1 MEGHLR
7 QRYHKQYPRHF
18 LSRSGSNKKQAMKKL
33 FRNQK
38 GFTLVEMVLYVS
50 LCSMILLALSTFLS
64 FLLGSRVRSQSISE
78 VNQQGFQVMH
88 MMTQTIRN
96 GRSITTPAL
105 GGASSTLSVI
115 TANALLNP
123 TVFTSA
129 SGTMKIKEGSNNY
142 ISLTN
147 KRVTVSNLLFENVS
161 SSSSTEKIIRIS
173 FTVDYLNLSGRD
185 EYSYTK
191 TFKGSATLR

>member
-1 MEGHLR
+1 MRRRYLR
-7 QRYHKQYPRHF
+7 LFHRHSLLHF
-18 LSRSGSNKKQAMKKL
+18 GSSNKHMSTL
-33 FRNQK
+33 FRSKK

-50 LCSMILLALSTFLS
+50 LCSIILLALSTFLS
-64 FLLGSRVRSQSISE
+64 YLLASRVRSQSISE

-96 GRSITTPAL
+96 GRSITTPSL
-105 GGASSTLSVI
+105 GTASSTLSII

-123 TVFTSA
+123 TVFTTA
-129 SGTMKIKEGSNNY
+129 SGTMKIKEGSSSY
-142 ISLTN
+142 VPLTN
-147 KRVTVSNLLFENVS
+147 KRVTVSNVLFENVS
-161 SSSSTEKIIRIS
+161 SASSTEKIIRIS
-173 FTVDYLNLSGRD
+173 FTVDYLNLSGRS

>member
-38 GFTLVEMVLYVS
+38 GFTLVE
-50 LCSMILLALSTFLS
+50 ILS